1 MTNYTMTEKLTPQS
15 NRDGINFTSSS
26 LTEAKRKAT
35 RNQVFER
42 TFLELTETDTG
53 NTVAVKEWD
62 GKWIPQSYFNQ

>member
-1 MTNYTMTEKLTPQS
+1 MTEKLTPQS